1 MLEHVERYLNEK
13 QLTSKIIGGKTSRRR
28 KEGRNKLAL
37 LASFG
42 LLAMLFVV
50 FAAPSYAANGRNIRV
65 DNVKSLNWAGYV
77 VASSFSSPTHV
88 VTMVNGSWILQSVS
102 CSKHGSTYSS
112 EWVGIGGYFSN
123 DGSLIQTG
131 TESDCSNG
139 AATYGIWYE
148 LLPNAETPITT
159 ITVHPG
165 DVISAKI
172 YLVPNTAN
180 EWNITIKDN
189 TNGGS
194 FSRIVTYN
202 SSELSGE
209 WIEERPALCFSAV
222 CMLTTLANF
231 GKAYYGL
238 GYTAIPQTEYATVA
252 GSTLQIGALQN
263 ENITMVSSGGSV
275 LASPSPLTYNGTSFI
290 VTYGS
295 GTSTST
301 HHGNAKGLGVGA
313 GVTGIVH

>member
-1 MLEHVERYLNEK
+1 MGRHK
-13 QLTSKIIGGKTSRRR
+13 HGGVD
-28 KEGRNKLAL
+28 GLAL
-37 LASFG
+37 VASFG
-42 LLAMLFVV
+42 LLAMLFVA

-77 VASSFSSPTHV
+77 VASSFSSPAHV
-88 VTMVNGSWILQSVS
+88 VTMVNGSWVLQSVS

-112 EWVGIGGYFSN
+112 QWVGIGGYFSN
-123 DGSLIQTG
+123 DDSLIQTG

-165 DVISAKI
+165 DIISAKI
-172 YLVPNTAN
+172 YLVPNTTN
-180 EWNITIKDN
+180 EWNITIKDD
-189 TNGGS
+189 TNGES
-194 FSRIVTYN
+194 FSKIVTYN

-209 WIEERPALCFSAV
+209 WIEERPALCTGGV
-222 CMLTTLANF
+222 CTLTTLANF

-238 GYTAIPQTEYATVA
+238 GYTSIPQTEYATVA
-252 GSTLQIGALQN
+252 GNTLQIGALPN
-263 ENITMVSSGGSV
+263 ENITMVSDSGSV
-275 LASPSPLTYNGTSFI
+275 LASPSALTYNGTSFI
-290 VTYGS
+290 VTYGG

-301 HHGNAKGLGVGA
+301 HPGNAKALGVGT